1 VTLRKTHLNDVSV
14 WIALTGGIASFVS
27 PCTLPLIPVY
37 LASLAG
43 PEWLDGNVGTAQR
56 RTIFFHALCFVAGF
70 SLVFTALG
78 ALAGLTGNIISP
90 NDPTVRL
97 ITGSVLILFGLYM
110 LAAAKFPQ
118 LNFERRFN
126 RSVMSRSYAQSFFT
140 GAAFTVAWTP
150 CISPILGSVLT
161 LAMSSD
167 TVWQGS
173 GLLLVYSLGLGL
185 PFIAL
190 SLGLGSAMPYL
201 NRIKRFSVVFYVLAG
216 FLLVVVGVALIAG
229 RFHLNFG

>member
-1 VTLRKTHLNDVSV
+1 MNDVSI

-43 PEWLDGNVGTAQR
+43 PEWLDGHVGTAQR

-90 NDPTVRL
+90 NDPAVRL

-161 LAMSSD
+161 LAMCSD

-173 GLLLVYSLGLGL
+173 CLLLVYSLCLGL

-190 SLGLGSAMPYL
+190 SLCLGSAMPYL